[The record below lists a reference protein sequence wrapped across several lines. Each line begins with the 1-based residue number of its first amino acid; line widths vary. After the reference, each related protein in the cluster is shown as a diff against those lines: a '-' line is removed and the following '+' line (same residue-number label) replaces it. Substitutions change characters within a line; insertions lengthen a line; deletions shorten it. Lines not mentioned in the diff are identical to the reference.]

1 LRQRKARPK
10 TPHRATP
17 AQRVKPAAK
26 PKSKHTGRPTDY
38 DPAKLPDVVKA
49 LEAGQTQAMIAGR
62 IFGVRPEQL
71 SRWKQIHPQL
81 TQAIQQG
88 EQRYWEA
95 AIDNVE
101 RVSVAAAT
109 GRIPKTVSEI
119 RDKDGKLTGERVI
132 EYQPSSAVDRFFLMC
147 NKRPDQWKNVQR
159 VEIGGERGGPV
170 PLVFAVVGVPNR
182 RVTLDPRGAIV
193 QESPDG
199 NGYDRPKALE
209 ADKSETSET
218 ED

>member
-1 LRQRKARPK
+1 VSKTRPRTRPAR
-10 TPHRATP
+10 H
-17 AQRVKPAAK
+17 VKPTVK

-38 DPAKLPDVVKA
+38 NPAKLPALVKM
-49 LEAGQTQAMIAGR
+49 LEDGRTQATAAQR
-62 IFGVRPEQL
+62 IFGVAPQTFSTWKHRFPEL
-71 SRWKQIHPQL
+71 CE
-81 TQAIQQG
+81 AIQQG

-109 GRIPKTVSEI
+109 GRIPKFVTEV
-119 RDKDGKLTGERVI
+119 RDKDGNLTGERVI

-147 NKRPDQWKNVQR
+147 NKRPGQWKNVQR

-170 PLVFAVVGVPNR
+170 PLVFAVVGVPDK
-182 RVTLDPRGAIV
+182 RVALDPSGAIV
-193 QESPDG
+193 RESPDG
-199 NGYDRPKALE
+199 NGHDGPKALE
-209 ADKSETSET
+209 AEKSETSET